1 MGPVPSPDP
10 PELSVLRI
18 NRQADSSRRRVLAWL
33 SLAFLAVVLGGAAY
47 LWLNP
52 ASRQA
57 AARAAAPA
65 FSAVPVEKVTALLLT
80 EGQRLTLLSAT
91 GYVEAETRA
100 DVSPKITSRI
110 TEMTVTEGSRVKK
123 GDVLARLDHTDLD
136 AQLADATAEWENA
149 RADLERQKT
158 LWGHGVASKSAYD
171 AAVNLEASRR
181 AKVRYVRALMDY
193 TVLRAPFDGVVV
205 AKRAHVGEA
214 VSPYGQPGQGSQ
226 AGGAIVTLVDFA
238 SFYVGTD
245 VNEANL
251 ARLSGKQPAEIV
263 LDAYPD
269 HVYHGTL
276 KQIVPSADRQKGT
289 VKVKVAIKDPDERI
303 LPDLSAKVSFTSEST
318 EGREAKKHVEV
329 PKSAVVARDGVS
341 GVWLIASDRVSF
353 RQVRVGRESDGAL
366 EILEGLKGGEELVAA
381 ASTPALS
388 EGMRVKVRE

>member
-1 MGPVPSPDP
+1 MVPDSPPDR

-18 NRQADSSRRRVLAWL
+18 DRQADPPRRRVLAWL
-33 SLAFLAVVLGGAAY
+33 GLVLAVLVLGAAAFL
-47 LWLNP
+47 WFDP
-52 ASRQA
+52 RSRSA

-65 FSAVPVEKVTALLLT
+65 FSAVQVEKVTAVLLT
-80 EGQRLTLLSAT
+80 EGQRLTVLSAT

-110 TEMTVTEGSRVKK
+110 TEMTVSEGSRVKK
-123 GDVLARLDHTDLD
+123 GDVLARLDHTDID
-136 AQLADATAEWENA
+136 AQLADASAEWENA
-149 RADLERQKT
+149 RADLERQKA

-181 AKVRYVRALMDY
+181 AKVRYVRAQMDY
-193 TVLRAPFDGVVV
+193 TVLRAPFDGIVV

-238 SFYVGTD
+238 SLYVGTD

-269 HVYHGTL
+269 RVYHGVL

-289 VKVKVAIKDPDERI
+289 VKVKVAIADPDERI

-318 EGREAKKHVEV
+318 AGREAKKHVEV
-329 PKSAVVARDGVS
+329 PKSAVITRDGIS
-341 GVWLIASDRVSF
+341 GVWLIAEERVTF
-353 RQVRVGRESDGAL
+353 RQVRTGRESDGAL
-366 EILEGLKGGEELVAA
+366 EILEGLKGGEELVGS

-388 EGMRVKVRE
+388 ESARVKVRE